1 MTTQR
6 RTPELLT
13 SLSEEEFRSVQRPSP
28 DDMRAAMA
36 RGRDARDAAVAA
48 NRRPVLVDARVRYRP
63 AR

>member
-1 MTTQR
+1 MTQR

-13 SLSEEEFRSVQRPSP
+13 SLSEDEFRALERPSP
-28 DDMRAAMA
+28 TQMRAAMA

-48 NRRPVLVDARVRYRP
+48 NRRPVEVDARVRYRR